1 MSSVICRMARL
12 DSSPSR
18 FRYRKE
24 GGDLE
29 SQIQTAR
36 MQGGIV
42 RRRIVRSA
50 KPQVS

>member
-12 DSSPSR
+12 DSSPS
-18 FRYRKE
+18 RYRKE